1 MYACT
6 VAHRI
11 RLARI
16 YRPYTIAFAVILPIP
31 GVLAMIYG
39 DSVSQALSNISAGV
53 LSRFM
58 GAALLVGGV
67 AVITGIVKGKSLV
80 EAAGLT
86 LMAAGCA
93 IYGLGVILGLGLAG
107 VVAGSGFLAI
117 ALGTVLRV
125 MSLTAVAREVDSDSE
140 RRYP

>member
-31 GVLAMIYG
+31 GVLAIIYG
-39 DSVSQALSNISAGV
+39 DSVSQALSNISAGI

-58 GAALLVGGV
+58 GIALLVGGV
-67 AVITGIVKGKSLV
+67 AVIAGIAKGKSLV

-93 IYGLGVILGLGLAG
+93 IYGLGVVLGLGLAG
-107 VVAGSGFLAI
+107 VVAGAGFLAI

-125 MSLTAVAREVDSDSE
+125 MSLTAVAREVDSDNE

>member
-1 MYACT
+1 VYACT

-16 YRPYTIAFAVILPIP
+16 HRPYTSALAVILPIP
-31 GVLAMIYG
+31 GILAVIYG
-39 DSVSQALSNISAGV
+39 DEVSQALSNISAGI

-58 GAALLVGGV
+58 GAALLIGGV
-67 AVITGIVKGKSLV
+67 MIMVGIIRGKSLV
-80 EAAGLT
+80 EAVGLT

-107 VVAGSGFLAI
+107 SVAGAGFLAI
-117 ALGTVLRV
+117 AVGTILRV
-125 MSLTAVAREVDSDSE
+125 MSLTAVAREVDARHDS
-140 RRYP
+140 